1 MEEII
6 PFFFSFP
13 WNYICHLAALDGRL
27 SFLSFFFPLEKQSS
41 VYVCLCTWNEEWQ
54 STYEATLC
62 SLSLIPIQEEIGV
75 TREDTH
81 TCWTFK
87 FQLHVSEGG
96 RWMRRPSNR
105 AASTRRFI
113 YVTATSVLNQAP
125 SNLSTGTRETSAVT
139 YMVYGRAHRLKPGV
153 QLVC

>member
-1 MEEII
+1 MKL
-6 PFFFSFP
+6 
-13 WNYICHLAALDGRL
+13 HL
-27 SFLSFFFPLEKQSS
+27 SFGCIGWKVEFFILFFPLEKQSS